1 MTVPLIAGLGR
12 RTNFL
17 IVLSRLKVIDINNVK
32 RDKFEHFFNNLFL
45 AL

>member
-1 MTVPLIAGLGR
+1 MTVLLMAGWTKDEFFNR
-12 RTNFL
+12 PE
-17 IVLSRLKVIDINNVK
+17 SRLKLIDINNVK